1 LKGLSGHRIYC
12 HVLHKFADNP
22 YLRLLTKN
30 QTFMKVL
37 THVPGA
43 VLAFLFLFGGINYF
57 IPMAPMPAMTGNP
70 AKFMELF
77 GGTGYM
83 TVIKAL
89 EILGGVLII
98 LPTQRA
104 KALLILGPIALNI
117 FFFEIFIHRGVG
129 VGILLVALV
138 GVQAY
143 IDKAKF
149 KALL

>member
-1 LKGLSGHRIYC
+1 
-12 HVLHKFADNP
+12 
-22 YLRLLTKN
+22 
-30 QTFMKVL
+30 MKVL

-57 IPMAPMPAMTGNP
+57 FPMSPMPAMTGNP

-83 TVIKAL
+83 TAIKAL

-98 LPTQRA
+98 LPALRA
-104 KALLILGPIALNI
+104 KALLILGPITVNI
-117 FFFEIFIHRGVG
+117 MFFEFFIQGTPG
-129 VGILLVALV
+129 IGILLVALV

-149 KALL
+149 KVLV

>member
-1 LKGLSGHRIYC
+1 
-12 HVLHKFADNP
+12 
-22 YLRLLTKN
+22 
-30 QTFMKVL
+30 MKVL

-43 VLAFLFLFGGINYF
+43 VLAFLFLFGGINF
-57 IPMAPMPAMTGNP
+57 FFPMTPMPAMTGNP

-83 TVIKAL
+83 TVIKVL
-89 EILGGVLII
+89 EIIGGVLII
-98 LPTQRA
+98 LPSHRA
-104 KALLILGPIALNI
+104 KALLILGPIAVNI
-117 FFFEIFIHRGVG
+117 LFFEIFIFRGVG

-149 KALL
+149 RVLV

>member
-1 LKGLSGHRIYC
+1 
-12 HVLHKFADNP
+12 
-22 YLRLLTKN
+22 
-30 QTFMKVL
+30 MKVL

-43 VLAFLFLFGGINYF
+43 VLAFLFLFGGINFFYP
-57 IPMAPMPAMTGNP
+57 IAPMPVLTGNEG
-70 AKFMELF
+70 KFMELF

-89 EILGGVLII
+89 EILGGVLVI

-149 KALL
+149 RALV

>member
-1 LKGLSGHRIYC
+1 
-12 HVLHKFADNP
+12 
-22 YLRLLTKN
+22 
-30 QTFMKVL
+30 MKVL

-43 VLAFLFLFGGINYF
+43 VLAFLFLFGGINFFYP
-57 IPMAPMPAMTGNP
+57 IAPMPVLTGNEG
-70 AKFMELF
+70 KFMELF

-83 TVIKAL
+83 IVIKAL

-117 FFFEIFIHRGVG
+117 FFFELFIQGAPG

>member
-1 LKGLSGHRIYC
+1 
-12 HVLHKFADNP
+12 
-22 YLRLLTKN
+22 
-30 QTFMKVL
+30 MKVL

-43 VLAFLFLFGGINYF
+43 VLAFLFLFGGINF
-57 IPMAPMPAMTGNP
+57 FFPMTPMPTMTGNP

-83 TVIKAL
+83 TTIKVLEVI
-89 EILGGVLII
+89 GGVLII
-98 LPTQRA
+98 LPAHRA
-104 KALLILGPIALNI
+104 KALLILGPIAVNI
-117 FFFEIFIHRGVG
+117 LFFEIFIYRGVG

-149 KALL
+149 RVLV

>member
-1 LKGLSGHRIYC
+1 
-12 HVLHKFADNP
+12 
-22 YLRLLTKN
+22 
-30 QTFMKVL
+30 MKIL

-57 IPMAPMPAMTGNP
+57 FPMSPMPTMTGNP

-83 TVIKAL
+83 TVIKVL
-89 EILGGVLII
+89 EIIGGVLII
-98 LPTQRA
+98 LPSHRA
-104 KALLILGPIALNI
+104 KALLILGPIAVNI
-117 FFFEIFIHRGVG
+117 LFFEIFIFRGVG

-149 KALL
+149 RVLV